1 MPLFQDRLD
10 PFFDFYRFR
19 YLYPR
24 NTGQTGTGASAA
36 IDTGGANCNSGTA
49 TSGFGRV
56 NIGSMVTTVAPTSGA
71 AIDYDCPISLA
82 VIGAFNTSDAN
93 HLARIIVGGN
103 GGTPVAAN
111 SNALTAKGFGVEF
124 SFQNSRTECR
134 LFCHDGTTYATSAYN
149 GAAIAD
155 TTGVTFLILS
165 SDALGNISLD
175 ASYKTS
181 NSYSSLEGPPKPSRI
196 LTLSGG
202 PTGAGSGAT
211 GFIDIVA
218 VNSSTNAPAAGASVR
233 TQYHLLKL
241 GL

>member
-10 PFFDFYRFR
+10 PFFDFYRVR

-24 NTGQTGTGASAA
+24 NTGSTGAGSSVA
-36 IDTGGANCNSGTA
+36 IDTGGANGNSGTA
-49 TSGFGRV
+49 TSGYARV
-56 NIGSMVTTVAPTSGA
+56 NIASMVTTVAPTSGA
-71 AIDYDCPISLA
+71 GIDYDCPISFAL
-82 VIGAFNTSDAN
+82 IGAFNTSDAN

-103 GGTPVAAN
+103 SGVPAAAN
-111 SNALTAKGFGVEF
+111 SNALSARGFGVEF

-134 LFCHDGTTYATSAYN
+134 LFCHDGTTYSTSAYN

-155 TTGVTFLILS
+155 TTGVTFLIVS
-165 SDALGNISLD
+165 SDGLGNISLD

-181 NSYSSLEGPPKPSRI
+181 NSYSPQEAPPKPARI

-202 PTGAGSGAT
+202 PTGAGG
-211 GFIDIVA
+211 GGYIDLAV
-218 VNSSTNAPAAGASVR
+218 VNSSTNAPAAGATMR

>member
-1 MPLFQDRLD
+1 MPLFQNRLD
-10 PFFDFYRFR
+10 PFADFYRVR

-24 NTGQTGTGASAA
+24 NSGQSGAGASAA

-49 TSGFGRV
+49 TSGYGRV
-56 NIGSMVTTVAPTSGA
+56 NIASMITNVGATSGA

-103 GGTPVAAN
+103 SGVPVVAS

-134 LFCHDGTTYATSAYN
+134 LFCHDGTTYSTSAYN
-149 GAAIAD
+149 GAAIGDAL
-155 TTGVTFLILS
+155 GVTFLILS
-165 SDALGNISLD
+165 SDALGNIALE

-181 NSYSSLEGPPKPSRI
+181 NSYLSLEGPPKPSTI
-196 LTLSGG
+196 LTLAGG
-202 PTGAGSGAT
+202 PTGLGSGAT
-211 GFIDIVA
+211 GFIDIA
-218 VNSSTNAPAAGASVR
+218 AINSSAIAPAAGATCR